1 MGDRM
6 SSKFCDEPTR
16 ARQDCPSEGE
26 ANPSL
31 PNIISHLPNKN
42 LIHKSEFGRIRIEQ
56 KRSRPLGSDGRQ
68 DVEQVLR
75 RAYAS
80 EAGLPERRGGESFP
94 AQYHFSP
101 TQQKSNS

>member
-42 LIHKSEFGRIRIEQ
+42 LINKSEFGSV
-56 KRSRPLGSDGRQ
+56 RSFQAR
-68 DVEQVLR
+68 E
-75 RAYAS
+75 
-80 EAGLPERRGGESFP
+80 F
-94 AQYHFSP
+94 
-101 TQQKSNS
+101 

>member
-31 PNIISHLPNKN
+31 LKNFLFLPSVK
-42 LIHKSEFGRIRIEQ
+42 LHVQLRI
-56 KRSRPLGSDGRQ
+56 
-68 DVEQVLR
+68 
-75 RAYAS
+75 
-80 EAGLPERRGGESFP
+80 
-94 AQYHFSP
+94 
-101 TQQKSNS
+101 